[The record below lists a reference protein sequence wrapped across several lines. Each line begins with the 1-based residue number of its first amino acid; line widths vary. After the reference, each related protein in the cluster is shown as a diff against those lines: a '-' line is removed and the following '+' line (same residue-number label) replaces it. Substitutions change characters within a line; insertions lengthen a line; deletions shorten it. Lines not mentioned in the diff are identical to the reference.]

1 LKYQVIVSLETGLP
15 LHFFGP
21 FLGKF
26 SDATMW
32 KNSKVAQFLEEQDLW
47 VIGDKGYQGIVI
59 FLLLSSH

>member
-1 LKYQVIVSLETGLP
+1 MPRL
-15 LHFFGP
+15 
-21 FLGKF
+21 
-26 SDATMW
+26 W